1 MRKYLLLAP
10 LALLAVPLATT
21 APASADSVTIKTHSD
36 RGLHRGWDHAPAH
49 GARRV
54 EVRRTHRD
62 TDMTG
67 STRVTKKVTRT
78 NAMGDRVTKKVI
90 REID

>member
-10 LALLAVPLATT
+10 LALLALPVAA

-36 RGLHRGWDHAPAH
+36 RGLHRGWSHGPRH

-54 EVRRTHRD
+54 VVKRVHRD
-62 TDMTG
+62 VGATSGTRVTKKITRTNAYGD
-67 STRVTKKVTRT
+67 RVTKKVTR
-78 NAMGDRVTKKVI
+78 
-90 REID
+90 EID